1 MGYRFFYL
9 YLAGG
14 TIAFL
19 LLIYQLVTY
28 YPLLNDIGIILNAIP
43 VILLFYMAYKVY
55 REKKDH
61 DMM

>member
-1 MGYRFFYL
+1 MNNRFFYL

-14 TIAFL
+14 TITLFF
-19 LLIYQLVTY
+19 LIYQIVNNRGAVRIALDVIMMIVFY
-28 YPLLNDIGIILNAIP
+28 YLA
-43 VILLFYMAYKVY
+43 FKVY